1 MTVKGRAH
9 LIGSSDAG
17 RRSSQA
23 GAAIRSH
30 WQGHA
35 AWLEAEGGRIC
46 GRDPLHGVPVD
57 RGGVAALSE
66 GRLEIEGLGCRSAI
80 AQALES
86 RHGLLPIRGA
96 ICLDQRFSTNQSE
109 ARLSASPVSIR
120 LLCLGVA
127 ETSKRP
133 GNFCRCERRGEI
145 ERDRPTPRPRI
156 AGSRRS
162 PRDARRD
169 HGNSRNNRPR
179 NGHGA
184 CP

>member
-96 ICLDQRFSTNQSE
+96 ICLDPTKYIGGPALLDKPIRGALERFASFH
-109 ARLSASPVSIR
+109 SAYLPW
-120 LLCLGVA
+120 
-127 ETSKRP
+127 
-133 GNFCRCERRGEI
+133 
-145 ERDRPTPRPRI
+145 
-156 AGSRRS
+156 SRRDVKETREFLPMRA
-162 PRDARRD
+162 PR
-169 HGNSRNNRPR
+169 
-179 NGHGA
+179 
-184 CP
+184 